1 MPLVSERC
9 QGITLRA
16 DLGQKLVS
24 YYVFGFVEDGAL
36 LLLLS
41 LLLCL
46 VRLGSVE
53 ACLELSLLV
62 HHQPQL
68 GL

>member
-1 MPLVSERC
+1 M
-9 QGITLRA
+9 
-16 DLGQKLVS
+16 VS